1 MDVAGALL
9 IEGPIALIDAEAVY
23 VVKSD
28 VPEPWCEEEAER
40 VAPDRFRWIR
50 KGPKGRGERVTTVTV
65 PKTAEDLCV
74 AHGRPAVVWNL
85 QFANESSVP
94 LESLPPPRIPI
105 QLLGD
110 DL

>member
-40 VAPDRFRWIR
+40 VVPDRFRWIR
-50 KGPKGRGERVTTVTV
+50 KGRREGVNE
-65 PKTAEDLCV
+65 L
-74 AHGRPAVVWNL
+74 RPL
-85 QFANESSVP
+85 QFQRPRKICASRMAGQPWSGTSS
-94 LESLPPPRIPI
+94 SRTNRAYH
-105 QLLGD
+105 
-110 DL
+110 